1 MTLTQLN
8 AFVLVARLGSVTAA
22 ANALGVSEPAV
33 SQALSA
39 LRLHL
44 GDQLVSRGPNGM
56 TLTAGGSR
64 LLATASQIV
73 VLGAEAH
80 AAVRAAQG
88 APQQLRV
95 VATSTIAEFVVSPL
109 MEAFTRRFA
118 GSVEVSAGVA
128 ATNEM
133 GVLVANRLADIAI
146 GPAVN
151 HDPALPVVSEPI
163 FRYRLVVVAA
173 GESKPKGGTRQ
184 WRWLVDPS
192 GTDPGSDIGQLLAA
206 LRVPDD
212 KIGVFPNQTAA
223 WAAAAD
229 GAGVAPAVEHL
240 VTQQLRR
247 GELSLVDLPGVP
259 AAGCWHATLLD
270 REHRSTAASALRRF
284 LGTPE
289 AMHLMRAPAAGRPA
303 VPVPAPCLRHDLE
316 LTCGITLC
324 ARPS

>member
-22 ANALGVSEPAV
+22 ANALGVSESAV

-44 GDQLVSRGPNGM
+44 GDQLVSRGPTGM

-88 APQQLRV
+88 APEQLRV
-95 VATSTIAEFVVSPL
+95 VATSTLAEFVVSPL

-118 GSVEVSAGVA
+118 GAVEVSAGVA
-128 ATNEM
+128 VTSEM
-133 GVLVANRLADIAI
+133 AVLVANRLADVAL
-146 GPAVN
+146 GPAVTS
-151 HDPALPVVSEPI
+151 DPALPVVSEPV
-163 FRYRLVVVAA
+163 FRYRVVVVTA
-173 GESKPKGGTRQ
+173 GEGRLKGNPRQ
-184 WRWLVDPS
+184 WRWLVDPA
-192 GTDPGSDIGQLLAA
+192 GTDPGSDTGRLLAA
-206 LRVPDD
+206 LRIPDSR
-212 KIGVFPNQTAA
+212 IGVFPNQTAA

-247 GELSLVDLPGVP
+247 GELSLAEVPGTPV
-259 AAGCWHATLLD
+259 AGCWHATLLE
-270 REHRSTAASALRRF
+270 RQGRSAVASSLRRF
-284 LGTPE
+284 LTTPE
-289 AMHLMRAPAAGRPA
+289 AMRLMRAPAAGIPPSRFRP
-303 VPVPAPCLRHDLE
+303 PVYV
-316 LTCGITLC
+316 TIW
-324 ARPS
+324 S

>member
-56 TLTAGGSR
+56 TLTTGGSK

-151 HDPALPVVSEPI
+151 QDPALPVVSEPI
-163 FRYRLVVVAA
+163 FRYRLVVVTA
-173 GESKPKGGTRQ
+173 GESKLKGSARQ
-184 WRWLVDPS
+184 WRWLVGPS

-206 LRVPDD
+206 LHVPDGQ
-212 KIGVFPNQTAA
+212 IGVFPNQTAA

-229 GAGVAPAVEHL
+229 GAGVAPAAEHL

-289 AMHLMRAPAAGRPA
+289 AMHLMRAPAAGVPPSRFRP
-303 VPVPAPCLRHDLE
+303 PVYV
-316 LTCGITLC
+316 TIW
-324 ARPS
+324 S

>member
-33 SQALSA
+33 SQALTA
-39 LRLHL
+39 LRQHL
-44 GDQLVSRGPNGM
+44 GDPLLSRGPGGM

-88 APQQLRV
+88 APEQLRV

-128 ATNEM
+128 VTKEM
-133 GVLVANRLADIAI
+133 PVLVANRLADVAF
-146 GPAVN
+146 GPGVSA
-151 HDPALPVVSEPI
+151 DQTMPVSSEPI
-163 FRYRLVVVAA
+163 FKYRLVVVAA
-173 GESKPKGGTRQ
+173 RQGPPRGGPRQ

-192 GTDPGSDIGQLLAA
+192 GADPDSDTGRLLAA
-206 LRVPDD
+206 LRVPEES
-212 KIGVFPNQTAA
+212 IGVLPSQTAA

-240 VTQQLRR
+240 VAHRLRR
-247 GELSLVDLPGVP
+247 GELSLVELPGTP
-259 AAGCWHATLLD
+259 AGAVWHATLLE
-270 REHRSTAASALRRF
+270 RHQRSAAASALRRF

-289 AMHLMRAPAAGRPA
+289 AMHLMRSPAAGVPPSRFRP
-303 VPVPAPCLRHDLE
+303 PVYV
-316 LTCGITLC
+316 TIW
-324 ARPS
+324 S

>member
-44 GDQLVSRGPNGM
+44 GDPLVSRGPNGM
-56 TLTAGGSR
+56 TLTTGGSK

-151 HDPALPVVSEPI
+151 HDQALPVVSEPI
-163 FRYRLVVVAA
+163 FRYRLVVVTA
-173 GESKPKGGTRQ
+173 GESKLKGSARQ
-184 WRWLVDPS
+184 WRWLVGPS

-206 LRVPDD
+206 LRIPDRQ
-212 KIGVFPNQTAA
+212 IGVFPNQTAA
-223 WAAAAD
+223 WGAAAD
-229 GAGVAPAVEHL
+229 GAGVAPAAEHL

-270 REHRSTAASALRRF
+270 REHRSTAASGLRRF

-289 AMHLMRAPAAGRPA
+289 AMHLMRAPAAGVPPSRFRP
-303 VPVPAPCLRHDLE
+303 PVYV
-316 LTCGITLC
+316 TIW
-324 ARPS
+324 S